1 MPNTANVLSDFNC
14 ESLELPVTPS

>member
-14 ESLELPVTPS
+14 ESLELPVTFS